1 MFFPDPYPDF
11 LPILGP
17 GSRCLKKGTGSRDPQ
32 HCFQSSFFSG
42 LFAKKPRIGFYLD
55 DGLLEPVPAVR
66 RAITAA
72 IGRLQA
78 AGYDVMAA
86 FAPPPMREIV
96 DLFNGMILADGG
108 LGVATSLNWD
118 VADPTVR
125 GLFYGLQ
132 LYGLPSPLREEISA
146 INYIYI
152 VTTRTSIQEVIFIL
166 IK

>member
-1 MFFPDPYPDF
+1 
-11 LPILGP
+11 
-17 GSRCLKKGTGSRDPQ
+17 
-32 HCFQSSFFSG
+32 
-42 LFAKKPRIGFYLD
+42 
-55 DGLLEPVPAVR
+55 
-66 RAITAA
+66 
-72 IGRLQA
+72 
-78 AGYDVMAA
+78 MAA

-132 LYGLPSPLREEISA
+132 LYGLPSPLRDEISA